1 MKNIVL
7 KDSKK
12 NRKVCKKV
20 FTNKKGRDTIKKK
33 CIPFKV
39 SYKICKRREGLHM
52 MNDVSLSGL
61 LKELNFIEKIFFR
74 RKFVEVYKKGIKD
87 GFKWSN
93 SIVR

>member
-1 MKNIVL
+1 
-7 KDSKK
+7 
-12 NRKVCKKV
+12 
-20 FTNKKGRDTIKKK
+20 
-33 CIPFKV
+33 
-39 SYKICKRREGLHM
+39 M